1 MPYFAYKARNARGE
15 LLTGILEGTDSGAV
29 ADQLFGSGATPIE
42 INPSRKG
49 PAAKDGAEGPEGL
62 WARLSTR
69 KVTSM
74 DVQLFSRQIYTLLKS
89 GVPIMR
95 GLAGLQESAINKSF
109 ARVIKD
115 LRESLDSGREL
126 SVAMARH
133 PAVFTPFYL
142 SMVRVGEMTGRL
154 EEVFLR
160 LFDHLEFDRDMRE
173 RVKTALRYPSFVIVA
188 MIIAMVIVNM
198 FVIPSFSTV
207 FKQFGAELPLMT
219 RILIGTSQFT
229 VDYWPVMAGT
239 AAGAIAGFLKWTHTA
254 KGRLAWDRY
263 KLRLPIA
270 GKIIHKAT
278 MARFARSFSLSMR
291 SGVPIVQALSVVS
304 QTADNAWLSSRIEG
318 MRDGV
323 ERGESI
329 LRTSIA
335 ANVFTPIVLQMIAV
349 GEESGSL
356 DELMD
361 EIAQMYE
368 REVDYELKTLSS
380 QIEPILITF
389 LGVMVLVLAL
399 GIFLPIWDL
408 GKAALHGAK

>member
-15 LLTGILEGTDSGAV
+15 LLTGILEGVDSGAI

-42 INPSRKG
+42 INPSKKG
-49 PAAKDGAEGPEGL
+49 PASRDGEEGL
-62 WARLSTR
+62 WARLTTK

-109 ARVIKD
+109 AKVIKD

-133 PAVFTPFYL
+133 PLVFNTFYL
-142 SMVRVGEMTGRL
+142 SMVKVGEMTGRL

-173 RVKTALRYPSFVIVA
+173 RVKTALRYPSFVIIA
-188 MIIAMVIVNM
+188 MIIAMVIVNV
-198 FVIPSFSTV
+198 FVIPSFSSV

-219 RILIGTSQFT
+219 RILIGTSKFT
-229 VDYWPVMAGT
+229 VDYWPLMAGT
-239 AAGAIAGFLKWTHTA
+239 TVAAVVGFIRWTATV

-291 SGVPIVQALSVVS
+291 SGVPIVQALTVVS
-304 QTADNAWLSSRIEG
+304 QTADNTYLASRIEQ

-329 LRTSIA
+329 LRTSMA

-349 GEESGSL
+349 GEEPGSL

-389 LGVMVLVLAL
+389 LGVMVLILAL

-408 GKAALHGAK
+408 GQAALHGGK

>member
-42 INPSRKG
+42 INPSGKG
-49 PAAKDGAEGPEGL
+49 PAARDGAEGLEGL

-69 KVTSM
+69 TVTSM

>member
-1 MPYFAYKARNARGE
+1 MPYFSYKARNAAGE
-15 LLTGILEGTDSGAV
+15 MLQGILEGADSGAV

-42 INPSRKG
+42 ISPSRKG
-49 PAAKDGAEGPEGL
+49 PAAKGEGAGRL
-62 WARLSTR
+62 ARLTEK

-115 LRESLDSGREL
+115 LRESLDAGREL
-126 SVAMARH
+126 SSAMARH
-133 PAVFTPFYL
+133 PKVFNPFYL

-160 LFDHLEFDRDMRE
+160 LFDHLEFDRDMRA
-173 RVKTALRYPSFVIVA
+173 RVKTALRYPSFVVTA
-188 MIIAMVIVNM
+188 MIIAMVIVNVA
-198 FVIPSFSTV
+198 VIPSFASV

-219 RILIGTSQFT
+219 RILLGTSNFT
-229 VDYWPVMAGT
+229 VQYWPLMAGI
-239 AAGAIAGFLKWTHTA
+239 ASSLVAGFVRWTRTD

-278 MARFARSFSLSMR
+278 MARFARSFALSLR
-291 SGVPIVQALSVVS
+291 SGVPIVQALTVVS
-304 QTADNAWLSSRIEG
+304 QTADNAYLSMRIEQ

-335 ANVFTPIVLQMIAV
+335 ASVFTPIVLQMIAV
-349 GEESGSL
+349 GEETGSL
-356 DELMD
+356 DDLMD

-408 GKAALHGAK
+408 GKAALHGGKGGR

>member
-1 MPYFAYKARNARGE
+1 MPFFAYKGRDGRGE
-15 LLTGILEGTDSGAV
+15 LLQGVLEGADSGAV
-29 ADQLFGSGATPIE
+29 ADQLFGSGVTPLEISVTKRRATSGGNGSSVGWRE
-42 INPSRKG
+42 
-49 PAAKDGAEGPEGL
+49 
-62 WARLSTR
+62 RLFEK

-95 GLAGLQESAINKSF
+95 GLAGLQESAISTSF
-109 ARVIKD
+109 ARIIKD
-115 LRESLDSGREL
+115 LRESLDAGREL
-126 SVAMARH
+126 SIAMGRH

-142 SMVRVGEMTGRL
+142 SMVKVGEMTGRL

-160 LFDHLEFDRDMRE
+160 LFDHLEFDRDMRD
-173 RVKTALRYPSFVIVA
+173 RVKTAMRYPTFVV
-188 MIIAMVIVNM
+188 IAMVLAMVVVNV
-198 FVIPSFSTV
+198 FVIPKFAAV
-207 FKQFGAELPLMT
+207 FKSFGAELPLMT
-219 RILIGTSQFT
+219 RVLLATSQFT
-229 VDYWPVMAGT
+229 VAWWPTLLG
-239 AAGAIAGFLKWTHTA
+239 AAVAAWFGFRAWTRSPA
-254 KGRLAWDRY
+254 GRLTWDRY

-278 MARFARSFSLSMR
+278 MARFARSFALSMR
-291 SGVPIVQALSVVS
+291 SGVPIVQALTVVS
-304 QTADNAWLSSRIEG
+304 QTADNAYLSSRIEQ

-329 LRTSIA
+329 LRTSTA

-349 GEESGSL
+349 GEETGSL
-356 DELMD
+356 DDLMD

-380 QIEPILITF
+380 QIEPILISF
-389 LGVMVLVLAL
+389 LGAMVLVLAL

-408 GKAALHGAK
+408 GNAALHKQ